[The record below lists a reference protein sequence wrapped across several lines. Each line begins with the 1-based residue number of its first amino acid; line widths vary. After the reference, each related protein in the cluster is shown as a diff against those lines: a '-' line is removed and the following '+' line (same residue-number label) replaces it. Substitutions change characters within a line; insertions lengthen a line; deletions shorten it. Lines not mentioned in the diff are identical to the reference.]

1 MKNNLVFLTSIT
13 GEGLSGRAQI
23 QAMKFGSDH
32 LCLPKRVTGLDC
44 RQYPYGVQFS
54 ARTEKPRTVKARHIH
69 LLIR

>member
-44 RQYPYGVQFS
+44 RQYPMVFS
-54 ARTEKPRTVKARHIH
+54 LVLEQKNLV
-69 LLIR
+69 L